1 MVFITQEQIEILRP
15 YVNNLDEL
23 IQQEDDVLLLE
34 AINDLIIQNILD
46 NDDEPNEE
54 GIMLQRIW
62 DAIFFKM
69 NKIIIWN
76 RKTKHQC
83 CDNHLLPIK

>member
-1 MVFITQEQIEILRP
+1 MVFITQEQIEIQRP

-62 DAIFFKM
+62 DAIFLQ
-69 NKIIIWN
+69 NE
-76 RKTKHQC
+76 
-83 CDNHLLPIK
+83 